1 MADRVPL
8 STLYRESRERLTAL
22 VETVPDDT
30 VPVPA
35 TPGWSVH
42 DVVAHLLGA
51 AQDAVRNEIPKEGPT
66 PAWTAGHVERAR
78 DLTTPEMLRRWTKA
92 AAHVEELLDTMPIW
106 PFVFDVTSHEHDVRG
121 AVGDRG
127 ARDCTGVVLGA
138 KLLIGSLQVPAPLRV
153 VTQTH
158 DLTVGPPVGD
168 DEPVVLR
175 TTDFE
180 AFRWRLG
187 RRSAAQLRAMDWSGD
202 PEPFLPS
209 LCIFGPAE
217 QDVVE

>member
-1 MADRVPL
+1 MADRIPL
-8 STLYRESRERLTAL
+8 STLYRESRERIGAL
-22 VETVPDDT
+22 VPTIPDDT
-30 VPVPA
+30 LPVPA

-42 DVVAHLLGA
+42 DVVAHLVGA
-51 AQDAVRNEIPKEGPT
+51 AQDAARNVIPEDGPT
-66 PAWTAGHVERAR
+66 PAWTAGHVERGRHLATSELLAR
-78 DLTTPEMLRRWTKA
+78 WEKA
-92 AAHVEELLDTMPIW
+92 APYVDELLDRMPIW
-106 PFVFDVTSHEHDVRG
+106 PFVFDVTSHEHDLRG
-121 AVGDRG
+121 AVGDSSH
-127 ARDCTGVVLGA
+127 RDVTGVVLGA

-158 DLTVGPPVGD
+158 DLTVGPPAGD
-168 DEPVVLR
+168 DGPVVLR